1 MQPAPPT
8 PFVYL
13 WGAYYTDLVAT
24 ATTLIST
31 GLAAVAA
38 LAVALYAIYFAI
50 LGVLFIWGRVNAAL
64 LQEKAL
70 RGLFVLAM
78 MSPSVFN
85 TFVVQPF
92 LTDIPAFSARATG
105 ASDPGEAQ
113 IPQQFDRISH
123 AVEYMLAQVRAQAT
137 GVSNIGVRLEIG
149 LVGGGIAFVLLVSF
163 VVATAAF
170 SLQALLAVVFCVT
183 CPGYLFKRTEGIADR
198 TVGKLVGLS
207 LLGLM
212 IRILVSFVVKQN
224 EGYLKTLADMPANI
238 DAMVAALW
246 SVFCVFGFGLFLLVM
261 LPSLAA
267 YIGGGVSFSPAP
279 LLSGVANKL
288 RGR

>member
-1 MQPAPPT
+1 MQPIPPT

-13 WGAYYTDLVAT
+13 WGAYYTGLVAT
-24 ATTLIST
+24 ATNLIST
-31 GLAAVAA
+31 ALAAVSA

-50 LGVLFIWGRVNAAL
+50 LGIAFIWGRVDVAL

-70 RGLFVLAM
+70 RGVFVLAM

-113 IPQQFDRISH
+113 IPQQFDRLSQG
-123 AVEYMLAQVRAQAT
+123 VEYMLGQVRAQAT
-137 GVSNIGVRLEIG
+137 GVWNTGARIEIG
-149 LVGGGIAFVLLVSF
+149 MVGGGIAFVLVVSF
-163 VVATAAF
+163 LVATAAF
-170 SLQALLAVVFCVT
+170 SLQAILAVVFCVT

-207 LLGLM
+207 LLGMMVRVL
-212 IRILVSFVVKQN
+212 ISFVVKQN
-224 EGYLKTLADMPANI
+224 EDYLKTLGNTPANI
-238 DAMVAALW
+238 DAMVSALW

-261 LPSLAA
+261 LPALAA

-279 LLSGVANKL
+279 LLSAVANKI